1 MLTSFL
7 TYIKVEKG
15 YSAHTV
21 RSYGDDV
28 LQFFTFCGLDPEKD
42 NLSKI
47 THRQVRYWLSSI
59 ISSGFTPRSA
69 NRKLSSLRSFFR
81 YLMRE
86 GLAKTNPVACII
98 PPKSGKHLPIFV
110 GEKEMKEVLEVERFS
125 DDYTGIRNQLIILLF
140 YYTGIRLSELTGLT
154 VDRID
159 FSISSIKVLG
169 KGNKERIVPM
179 NSELSKFISE
189 YLIIREEIILNKIEK
204 SLFLTEKGKPI
215 YPKLVYR
222 IVRANLSNVTTLEKK
237 SPHVLRHTFATHLL
251 NHGAEL
257 NAIKDLLGHANLSA
271 TQVYTHSSFE
281 KLKKVYK
288 QAHPRAKIDKED
300 KI

>member
-28 LQFFTFCGLDPEKD
+28 MQFFSFCGVDPNTG
-42 NLSKI
+42 NLSSI

-59 ISSGFTPRSA
+59 ISHGFTPRSA

-81 YLMRE
+81 YLIRE
-86 GLAKTNPVACII
+86 GKIKTNPVARVV
-98 PPKSGKHLPIFV
+98 PPKSSKHLPDFV
-110 GEKEMKEVLEVERFS
+110 GEKEMTEVLKIERYT
-125 DDYTGIRNQLIILLF
+125 DDYAGSRNLLIILLF
-140 YYTGIRLSELTGLT
+140 YFTGMRLSELVGLKI
-154 VDRID
+154 DKID
-159 FSISSIKVLG
+159 FSSSTIKVLG
-169 KGNKERIVPM
+169 KGNKERIIPM
-179 NSELSKFISE
+179 HPDLVKVISE
-189 YLIIREEIILNKIEK
+189 YLLIRDLINVNKLEK
-204 SLFLTEKGKPI
+204 TLFLTEKGKPI
-215 YPKLVYR
+215 YPRLVYS
-222 IVRANLSNVTTLEKK
+222 IVKANLSEVTTLEKR

-288 QAHPRAKIDKED
+288 QAHPRA
-300 KI
+300 

>member
-7 TYIKVEKG
+7 TYIRVEKG

-28 LQFFTFCGLDPEKD
+28 TQFFTFCGLDPEKD
-42 NLSKI
+42 DCSSI
-47 THRQVRYWLSSI
+47 THRHVRYWLSSI
-59 ISSGFTPRSA
+59 ISNGFTPRSA

-86 GLAKTNPVACII
+86 GITKTNPVARII
-98 PPKSGKHLPIFV
+98 PPKSGKHLPSFV
-110 GEKEMKEVLEVERFS
+110 GEKEMTEVLDPERYG
-125 DDYTGIRNQLIILLF
+125 DDYTGTRDQLILLLF
-140 YYTGIRLSELTGLT
+140 YFTGIRLSELIGLT
-154 VDRID
+154 VERID
-159 FSISSIKVLG
+159 FPSSTIKVLG
-169 KGNKERIVPM
+169 KGNKERILPM
-179 NSELSKFISE
+179 HPELAKIISE
-189 YLIIREEIILNKIEK
+189 YLTIREEVFVNKFEK
-204 SLFLTEKGKPI
+204 TLFLTEKGKPV

-222 IVRANLSNVTTLEKK
+222 IVKSNLSNVTTLEKK

-257 NAIKDLLGHANLSA
+257 NAIKDLLGHANLGS

-288 QAHPRAKIDKED
+288 QAHPRA
-300 KI
+300 

>member
-1 MLTSFL
+1 MLASFL
-7 TYIKVEKG
+7 KYIKVEKG

-28 LQFFTFCGLDPEKD
+28 KQFFSFCGLDPEMD
-42 NLSKI
+42 QADKI

-59 ISSGFTPRSA
+59 ISQGFTPRTA
-69 NRKLSSLRSFFR
+69 NRKLSSLRTFFR
-81 YLMRE
+81 YLQRE
-86 GLAKTNPVACII
+86 GAIKTNPITRII
-98 PPKSGKHLPIFV
+98 SPKSGKRLPSFV
-110 GEKEMKEVLEVERFS
+110 GENEMKELLNTERFN
-125 DDYTGIRNQLIILLF
+125 DDYSGVRDQLILELF
-140 YYTGIRLSELTGLT
+140 YFTGMRLSELVGLT
-154 VDRID
+154 VDKID
-159 FSISSIKVLG
+159 FSSQTIKVLG
-169 KGNKERIVPM
+169 KGNKERILPM
-179 NSELSKFISE
+179 HPELSKLISE
-189 YLIIREEIILNKIEK
+189 YLIIREEINLNKFEET
-204 SLFLTEKGKPI
+204 LFLTEKGKPI

-222 IVRANLSNVTTLEKK
+222 IVRTNLSNITTLEKK

-288 QAHPRAKIDKED
+288 QAHPRA
-300 KI
+300 